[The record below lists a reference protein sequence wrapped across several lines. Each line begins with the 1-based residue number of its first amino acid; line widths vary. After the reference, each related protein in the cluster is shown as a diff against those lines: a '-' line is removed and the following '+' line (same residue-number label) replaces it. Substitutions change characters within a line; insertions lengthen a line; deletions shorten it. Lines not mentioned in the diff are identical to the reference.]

1 MNNQY
6 KYITQFSTGQIKVC
20 PILTE
25 EKITRASLDNLSS
38 LIPSEEVNL
47 NENIDL
53 LGVAFNAA
61 VVNRFNKNDD
71 GIDTETA
78 LRIAKLFKHKP
89 TNIEHKK
96 EKVVGHILTA
106 GFSSYGD
113 SRILSLEELNDYSE
127 AFNISLGAVVYKF
140 VNKEFAS
147 ALQASSEDPS
157 SEYYGKISTSWEL
170 GFNDYKI
177 AIGSSNLKEAEIIS
191 DPRHIDELKNKL
203 KSYGGSGELEDGTKI
218 YRLVVGEVYPLGIG
232 FTTNPAADVNGVI
245 TNDFEYEKPINEEKA
260 TVYQFKS
267 HFFSKKN
274 SQSKN
279 VDVKSQKERTM
290 NLDNLIS
297 EVKEALLEKKISQE
311 TAANMTATFTEA
323 IKKKDEE
330 YRKDLEHSKS
340 LAEAAEKEKAE
351 LKASIDQ
358 VQQQLA
364 DALSKIEQF
373 ETERKTAEALA
384 RFNSRMQEIDEIFEL
399 DDEDRQILAEDI
411 KSLDEADE
419 AFASYKNK
427 LAVMWKNK
435 NKKAKE
441 EKQKE
446 MKAAIDAEVEKRV
459 SQLKPTTSTASV
471 DEVLENVKA
480 SEAGLPNNNEESS
493 KVQKSLFERFSEAFK
508 RENITIS

>member
-20 PILTE
+20 PIFTE

-106 GFSSYGD
+106 GFSRYGD
-113 SRILSLEELNDYSE
+113 SKILSLEELNNYSE

-147 ALQASSEDPS
+147 ALQASSEDSS

-177 AIGSSNLKEAEIIS
+177 AIGSNNLQEAEIVS
-191 DPRHIDELKNKL
+191 DPRQINELKSKL

-218 YRLVVGEVYPLGIG
+218 YRLVVGDVYPLGIG

-279 VDVKSQKERTM
+279 IDVKSQKERPM

-311 TAANMTATFTEA
+311 AAANMTATFTEA

-330 YRKDLEHSKS
+330 YRKDVEHNKS
-340 LAEAAEKEKAE
+340 LAEAAEKEKIE

-384 RFNSRMQEIDEIFEL
+384 RFNGRMQEIDEIFEL

-427 LAVMWKNK
+427 LSVMWKNK

-459 SQLKPTTSTASV
+459 SQLKPETLTASV
-471 DEVLENVKA
+471 EEVLENVKA

-508 RENITIS
+508 KENITIS